1 MLMYN
6 NNLKDM
12 HKELVFATNNQHKIR
27 EASQILGAK
36 IKLLSLK
43 EIGCLDDIEENGET
57 IMANAS
63 LKSWYVYRLYGRNC
77 FADDTGL
84 EIDALEGR
92 PGVFS
97 ARYAG
102 ENKSFD
108 DNIQKVLLEMQG
120 ITNRNARFRTIIS
133 LILHGKEYFFEGE
146 IKGRIIEEKRGNSG
160 FGYDPIF
167 IPDGYEV
174 TFAQMAESEK
184 NRISHRG
191 IALRKMVKFLENET
205 LLD

>member
-1 MLMYN
+1 
-6 NNLKDM
+6 M

-43 EIGCLDDIEENGET
+43 EIGCSDDIEENGET

-63 LKSWYVYRLYGRNC
+63 LKSWYVYRFYGRNC

-191 IALRKMVKFLENET
+191 IALRKMAEFLENET

>member
-1 MLMYN
+1 MYN
-6 NNLKDM
+6 NNLNNM

-191 IALRKMVKFLENET
+191 IALRKMAEFLENET